1 MEIRMIKLLINGCNG
16 RMGQALAQSAA
27 QQADF
32 RIVAG
37 VDKFPETVKH
47 PFPVYG
53 GISAAVGDVD
63 VIVDFSRP
71 EALPDLLSF
80 AIPRGVAIVLCTTG
94 FSAEDLKLIER
105 ASSHI
110 AIFRSANMSL
120 GVNLA
125 VDLCR
130 RAAAFLGDAADVEI
144 IEKHHNTKVDS
155 PSGTAL
161 MIADEINAVYLNSKS
176 YTYGRHSMSQ
186 RRSRGEIGIHAVR
199 GGTIV
204 GEHEM
209 LFIMPDEVVTI
220 CHHAQSKQV
229 FTAGALRAAEFLAG
243 RGPGLYSMKDMLTA
257 STAVTAISTD
267 GNQSLISVRAIP
279 VGRGFEKQLFAALWN
294 AQINVD
300 IIASTAPSGGLTSL
314 GFTLPKLM
322 MAQALPIVRGIA
334 ESAEGCTVTAREDI
348 VKIAIEG
355 PGMEHQP
362 GVAGRFYAA
371 LSDAGVEAL
380 AVTTSETK
388 VSCCVPQAGRRA
400 AVEAL
405 MKEFKL

>member
-1 MEIRMIKLLINGCNG
+1 MTRLLVNGCNG
-16 RMGQALAQSAA
+16 RMGRAIAEAAA

-32 RIVAG
+32 RTVAG
-37 VDKFPETVKH
+37 VDKFPEAVKH

-53 GISAAVGDVD
+53 DIAAVPEEADVL
-63 VIVDFSRP
+63 VDFSRP
-71 EALPDLLSF
+71 EALPGLLAY
-80 AIPRGVAIVLCTTG
+80 AIPRGISIVLCTTG
-94 FSAEDLKLIER
+94 FTPDDIDIIKR

-125 VDLCR
+125 VDLCKK
-130 RAAAFLGDAADVEI
+130 AAAFLGDSCDIEI

-161 MIADEINAVYLNSKS
+161 MIADEINSVYMNSKN
-176 YTYGRHSMSQ
+176 YMFGRHSPNQ
-186 RRSRGEIGIHAVR
+186 RRSKAEIGIHAVR

-209 LFIMPDEVVTI
+209 LFITPDEIVTI
-220 CHHAQSKQV
+220 KHDAQSKQV
-229 FTAGALRAAEFLAG
+229 FAAGALRAAAFLSG
-243 RGPGLYSMKDMLTA
+243 RAPGLYSMKDMLSAA
-257 STAVTAISTD
+257 SAVTSIATD
-267 GNQSLISVRAIP
+267 ENQALISVRGIP
-279 VGRGFEKQLFAALWN
+279 VGIGIEKRLFTALSK
-294 AQINVD
+294 AEVSVD

-314 GFTLPKLM
+314 AFTLPRLLT
-322 MAQALPIVRGIA
+322 AQALPIVKSICV
-334 ESAEGCTVTAREDI
+334 SAEGCTVAAREDV

-355 PGMEHQP
+355 LGMENQP
-362 GVAGRFYAA
+362 GVAGRFYSA
-371 LSDAGVEAL
+371 LSEAKVEAL

-388 VSCCVPQAGRRA
+388 VTCCVSQTGRRA
-400 AVEAL
+400 ALEAL

>member
-1 MEIRMIKLLINGCNG
+1 MIKLLVNGCNG
-16 RMGQALAQSAA
+16 RMGQALAQAA
-27 QQADF
+27 TQQTDF
-32 RIVAG
+32 KVAAG
-37 VDKFPETVKH
+37 VDKFPEAVKH

-53 GISAAVGDVD
+53 DISAVTGEID

-71 EALPDLLSF
+71 EALHDMLSF

-94 FSAEDLKLIER
+94 FSEDDLKLVHK

-125 VDLCR
+125 VDLCKK
-130 RAAAFLGDAADVEI
+130 AAAFLGDACDIEI
-144 IEKHHNTKVDS
+144 IEKHHNMKVDS

-161 MIADEINAVYLNSKS
+161 MIADEINAVYMNAKN
-176 YTYGRHSMSQ
+176 YTYGRHSMNQ

-209 LFIMPDEVVTI
+209 LFILPDEVVTV

-229 FTAGALRAAEFLAG
+229 FAAGALRAAAFLAG
-243 RGPGLYSMKDMLTA
+243 KAPGMYSMQDMLVAA
-257 STAVTAISTD
+257 SAVTGISTD
-267 GNQSLISVRAIP
+267 ESQSLVSIRGIP
-279 VGRGFEKQLFAALWN
+279 AGRGFEKKLFTALWN
-294 AQINVD
+294 ADINVD

-314 GFTLPKLM
+314 GFTLPRLTT
-322 MAQALPIVRGIA
+322 AQALPIVRSIIG
-334 ESAEGCTVTAREDI
+334 SAEGSTVTVREDI

-355 PGMEHQP
+355 PGMERQP

-371 LSDAGVEAL
+371 LADANVEPL

-388 VSCCVPQAGRRA
+388 VSCCVPQSGRRA

>member
-1 MEIRMIKLLINGCNG
+1 MTRLLVNGCNG
-16 RMGQALAQSAA
+16 RMGQAIAQAAA

-32 RIVAG
+32 KVMAG
-37 VDKFPETVKH
+37 VDRFPEAVKH

-53 GISAAVGDVD
+53 DISALTEQVD

-71 EALPDLLSF
+71 EALHDLLSF
-80 AIPRGVAIVLCTTG
+80 AIPRAVAIVLCTTG
-94 FSAEDLKLIER
+94 FTPDDLKLIER
-105 ASSHI
+105 ASHHI

-130 RAAAFLGDAADVEI
+130 RAAAFLGDSCDIEI

-161 MIADEINAVYLNSKS
+161 MIADEINTVLMNSKN
-176 YTYGRHSMSQ
+176 YMFGRHSANQ
-186 RRSRGEIGIHAVR
+186 RRSKGEIGIHAVR

-204 GEHEM
+204 GEHEA
-209 LFIMPDEVVTI
+209 LFITPDEIVTVK
-220 CHHAQSKQV
+220 HAAQSKQV
-229 FTAGALRAAEFLAG
+229 FAAGALRAAAFLSGKA
-243 RGPGLYSMKDMLTA
+243 PGIYNMQDMLSAA
-257 STAVTAISTD
+257 SAVTSISTD
-267 GNQSLISVRAIP
+267 ETQSLLSVRAIP
-279 VGRGFEKQLFAALWN
+279 VGVGFEKRLFTALWN

-300 IIASTAPSGGLTSL
+300 IIASTAPSGGKTSL
-314 GFTLPKLM
+314 AFTLPKLLT
-322 MAQALPIVRGIA
+322 AQALPIVRSLA
-334 ESAEGCTVTAREDI
+334 ETAEGCTVTAREDV

-355 PGMEHQP
+355 LGMENQP

-371 LSDAGVEAL
+371 LSDASVEAL

-388 VSCCVPQAGRRA
+388 VTCCVQQANRRP